1 MPLFIEGIEVTEE
14 HIGSPVTYIPPHA
27 IGDANHPDSQRGQ
40 ISSFNDTYVFVRYN
54 APNGAATGPDTL
66 VWG

>member
-14 HIGSPVTYIPPHA
+14 HIGSPVTYIPQHA
-27 IGDANHPDSQRGQ
+27 EGNASHPDSQRGH
-40 ISSFNDTYVFVRYN
+40 ISSFNDTYVFVRYS
-54 APNGAATGPDTL
+54 APNGAATRPENL

>member
-27 IGDANHPDSQRGQ
+27 IGDANHLDSQRVTSVHLT
-40 ISSFNDTYVFVRYN
+40 IHT
-54 APNGAATGPDTL
+54 
-66 VWG
+66 